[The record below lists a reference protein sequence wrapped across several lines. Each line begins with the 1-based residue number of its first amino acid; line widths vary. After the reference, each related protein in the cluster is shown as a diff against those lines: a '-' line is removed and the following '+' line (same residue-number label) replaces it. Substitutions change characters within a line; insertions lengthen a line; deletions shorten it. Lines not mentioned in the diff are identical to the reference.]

1 MKLLLKRL
9 AWCDRLSEVQQAQ
22 IVEAI
27 SNVQTFGPREII
39 VPAEVPV
46 DFSSVIL
53 EGLSSREKILKSGAR
68 QITAFHLA
76 GDFCDLHTY
85 VLKTLPDSVVAM
97 SACKV
102 AIVPHSQLDKIFR
115 ESYHIARLCW
125 ASTLIDASVFRQWIV
140 SIGRRSV
147 TARLAHLFCELYLR
161 FKMVGLAKDMSY
173 PLPATQTDLSD
184 VLGLSLVHTNRTCAK
199 LRSEG
204 LATFSQRTVTIHDW
218 DKLQRL
224 AEFNPEYLHL
234 EAKTAAHCVDEVFGS
249 AMPMSLGS
257 WP

>member
-27 SNVQTFGPREII
+27 STVQNFGPREII
-39 VPAEVPV
+39 VPADVPV

-147 TARLAHLFCELYLR
+147 TARLAHLFCS
-161 FKMVGLAKDMSY
+161 FIFDSKWWGS
-173 PLPATQTDLSD
+173 P
-184 VLGLSLVHTNRTCAK
+184 RT
-199 LRSEG
+199 
-204 LATFSQRTVTIHDW
+204 
-218 DKLQRL
+218 
-224 AEFNPEYLHL
+224 
-234 EAKTAAHCVDEVFGS
+234 
-249 AMPMSLGS
+249 
-257 WP
+257 

>member
-1 MKLLLKRL
+1 MELLLKRL
-9 AWCDRLSEVQQAQ
+9 AWSDRLSEAQQAQ

-27 SNVQTFGPREII
+27 SSVQTFGPREII

-115 ESYHIARLCW
+115 EFLPH
-125 ASTLIDASVFRQWIV
+125 
-140 SIGRRSV
+140 RS
-147 TARLAHLFCELYLR
+147 L
-161 FKMVGLAKDMSY
+161 
-173 PLPATQTDLSD
+173 
-184 VLGLSLVHTNRTCAK
+184 VLGINAHRCFRFSSVDHFNWATIRDGTVGPFVLRALSSIQNGRARQGHELSVACDANGFKRRAGPIFGAHK
-199 LRSEG
+199 SDLRQVTLG
-204 LATFSQRTVTIHDW
+204 RPCNFFS
-218 DKLQRL
+218 
-224 AEFNPEYLHL
+224 
-234 EAKTAAHCVDEVFGS
+234 AHRHNS
-249 AMPMSLGS
+249 
-257 WP
+257 

>member
-1 MKLLLKRL
+1 MELLLKRL
-9 AWCDRLSEVQQAQ
+9 AWSDSLSEAQQAQ

-27 SNVQTFGPREII
+27 SSVQTFGPREII
-39 VPAEVPV
+39 VPAEMPV

-102 AIVPHSQLDKIFR
+102 AIVPHSELDKIFR

-161 FKMVGLAKDMSY
+161 FKMVS
-173 PLPATQTDLSD
+173 PHELSVACD
-184 VLGLSLVHTNRTCAK
+184 TNGFKRRAGPIFGAHKSLRQVALGRPCDFFSANRHN
-199 LRSEG
+199 S
-204 LATFSQRTVTIHDW
+204 
-218 DKLQRL
+218 
-224 AEFNPEYLHL
+224 
-234 EAKTAAHCVDEVFGS
+234 
-249 AMPMSLGS
+249 
-257 WP
+257 